1 MPPGVLEFPY
11 DSGRAITSLLL
22 SGSLARLRD
31 VRWLFSHGGGVMPML
46 AGRVAFFAGSRKDIA
61 EIAPNGVLA
70 ELQRLY
76 YDTAN
81 AAWPTS
87 MAGLLKMVS
96 PSQVL
101 FGSDFPYV
109 PTALQADE
117 LQKNGPSADALAAI
131 QRDNATRLIPRL
143 NA

>member
-1 MPPGVLEFPY
+1 
-11 DSGRAITSLLL
+11 
-22 SGSLARLRD
+22 
-31 VRWLFSHGGGVMPML
+31 
-46 AGRVAFFAGSRKDIA
+46 
-61 EIAPNGVLA
+61 VLA

-87 MAGLLKMVS
+87 MAGLLKMVP
-96 PSQVL
+96 PSQIV
-101 FGSDFPYV
+101 FGTDFPYV
-109 PTALQADE
+109 PTALQADA
-117 LQKNGPSADALAAI
+117 LDKNSLSVDALAAI